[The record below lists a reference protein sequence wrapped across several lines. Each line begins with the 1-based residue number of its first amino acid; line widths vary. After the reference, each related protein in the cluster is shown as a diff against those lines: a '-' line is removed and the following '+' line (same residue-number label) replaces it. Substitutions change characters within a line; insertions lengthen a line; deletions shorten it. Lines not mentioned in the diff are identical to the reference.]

1 MYMKLT
7 TAPKREVH
15 GLTFTQNVGV
25 FPRQVSL
32 EIRHTHPA
40 LGLNEVAH
48 QRQRHSQVQDNHFT
62 QQQQQC
68 HYQNLQPQHNVRF
81 HEFFIINSCLFL
93 FDTLDKNLGKRFCF
107 FNQFSQSIK
116 YFL

>member
-1 MYMKLT
+1 MHFLKLKLLFMPDQKNPEDNLLRADI
-7 TAPKREVH
+7 APKREVH

-48 QRQRHSQVQDNHFT
+48 QRTRHSQLQDNHFI
-62 QQQQQC
+62 QQC
-68 HYQNLQPQHNVRF
+68 HYQNLQPSQQTVSF
-81 HEFFIINSCLFL
+81 HEFSIFSNS
-93 FDTLDKNLGKRFCF
+93 
-107 FNQFSQSIK
+107 FS
-116 YFL
+116 

>member
-1 MYMKLT
+1 MKLT

-81 HEFFIINSCLFL
+81 HEFFTIISCLFL
-93 FDTLDKNLGKRFCF
+93 FDTFDKNLEKRFCF
-107 FNQFSQSIK
+107 FNQFSLSIK
-116 YFL
+116 YFC

>member
-1 MYMKLT
+1 MKLT

-81 HEFFIINSCLFL
+81 HEFFTIIPCLFV
-93 FDTLDKNLGKRFCF
+93 FDTLDKDLGKQSCF

-116 YFL
+116 YFC